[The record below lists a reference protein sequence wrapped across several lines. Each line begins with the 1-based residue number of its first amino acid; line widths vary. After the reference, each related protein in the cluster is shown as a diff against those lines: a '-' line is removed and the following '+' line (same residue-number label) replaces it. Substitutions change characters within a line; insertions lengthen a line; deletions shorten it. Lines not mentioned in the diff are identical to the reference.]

1 MLRYFPATNTN
12 QPHHQRDYFIIG
24 FTFFSTT
31 LCLAADGLIGLL
43 VVQYFFAV
51 CAWFF
56 LALLLYGETP
66 QIRAQVL
73 VAVAFATIGE
83 NFASL
88 YMQGYIYQLGNLPA
102 YVPPGHGMVYLS
114 AVAMARSGFF
124 QNNART
130 IASIVV
136 VVCGSWALWGISR
149 YAPQED
155 GIGAIL
161 FCVFL
166 VYLFKGRSP
175 LVYLGAFF
183 ITSWLELVGTS
194 ANTWAWVA
202 IDPASGLTQGNPPS
216 GVAAWYCLVDMVAMG
231 GAPIALAAFLHIKNH
246 LPFKKRVKNAY
257 QSEY

>member
-1 MLRYFPATNTN
+1 MLRYFPDSTINH
-12 QPHHQRDYFIIG
+12 PHHQRDYFIIG

-31 LCLAADGLIGLL
+31 LCLASDGIIGLL

-56 LALLLYGETP
+56 LALLLYGESP
-66 QIRAQVL
+66 QTRAQVL

-124 QNNART
+124 QSNARI
-130 IASIVV
+130 IACIVV
-136 VVCGSWALWGISR
+136 AIGGSWAIWGISA
-149 YAPQED
+149 YAPRED
-155 GIGAIL
+155 AIGAIL

-166 VYLFKGRSP
+166 AYLFKGRSP

-194 ANTWAWVA
+194 ANTWAWVL

-216 GVAAWYCLVDMVAMG
+216 GVAAWYCLVDAVAMG
-231 GAPIALAAFLHIKNH
+231 GAPLALAGFIKIKCY
-246 LPFKKRVKNAY
+246 LPFKKVQKNAY